1 MSHVYALLNQ
11 KGGIGKTTASFQIAA
26 GLKRRGYKVLAIDMD
41 PQCNM
46 TFSCGGDYQ
55 TKATIYDAT
64 FNEVDIKNTIQHL
77 EEIDLVPG
85 SNNMSS
91 LEAQITREGREYFLR
106 DLIEP
111 LKTYYD
117 YIVIDSPP
125 ALGLITISVMCAAD
139 SIIIPSILDMY
150 SLQGIGQL
158 NKTYNVVKEYCNPN
172 LVIEGILIT
181 KDSRSLKSL
190 FKEVADNANIKVF
203 ETTIPNSTIFAHSV
217 FEQQSVFKF
226 APKSLPAL
234 QYDKFISELIQ
245 NQSTTAVNDYYRKQ
259 DSIKKHDV
267 LQSMENQLWDELDAI
282 FNEFGQEGGNRR

>member
-55 TKATIYDAT
+55 TKPTIYDAT
-64 FNEVDIKNTIQHL
+64 FNNVEIRKTIQRLDEVDLI
-77 EEIDLVPG
+77 PG

-91 LEAQITREGREYFLR
+91 IEAQITREGREYFLR

-111 LKTYYD
+111 LKTFYD
-117 YIVIDSPP
+117 FIIIDSPP

-158 NKTYNVVKEYCNPN
+158 VKTYNVVKEYCNPG
-172 LVIEGILIT
+172 LVIDGILIT

-190 FKEVADNANIKVF
+190 FKEVADNANIQVF
-203 ETTIPNSTIFAHSV
+203 ETAIPNSTIFAHSV
-217 FEQQSVFKF
+217 FEQKSVFKY

-234 QYDKFISELIQ
+234 QYDRFLTELLQ
-245 NQSTTAVNDYYRKQ
+245 NQTSTAVSDYMKKQ
-259 DSIKKHDV
+259 ESIKTHDV
-267 LQSMENQLWDELDAI
+267 LQSMENDLWDELDAI
-282 FNEFGQEGGNRR
+282 FNEFDKEGGNK